1 MRELSVALPGRDTSY
16 RVRVASGLRHRLV
29 AELAPLDLPRRL
41 FVVTDQNVARLHAE
55 GVLAALRAS
64 GYEVHLLTV
73 PSGERSK
80 SWRQVT
86 ALTRELLAK
95 GADRTTALMALGGGV
110 VGDLTGFVASLFMRG
125 VPLIQVPTTLLAM
138 VDASIGGKTAI
149 NLPEAKNLLGTFH
162 QPRLVA
168 IDPEFLHTLPHKERL
183 NGLAE
188 VLKAGFI
195 RDAGLLRMV
204 ETEGPRLF
212 QDLELLSEVIFRAA
226 AIKAGIVAADERE
239 GDVRRLLNFGHTLG
253 HALEAASHYRLPHGQ
268 AVAHGMVA
276 ALQLSRHLTG
286 LSPEACDY
294 GIRLIRALRL
304 ARRPP
309 QVSKEAVLAALGHDK
324 KRQAGELVFV
334 LLRDLGAADIVR
346 GVPLTLVAE
355 VLPR

>member
-1 MRELSVALPGRDTSY
+1 MRELTVPLPGRDTSY
-16 RVRVASGLRHRLV
+16 RVRLASGLRHRLA
-29 AELAPLDLPRRL
+29 AELAPLNLPRRL

-55 GVLAALRAS
+55 GVLAGLQTG

-80 SWRQVT
+80 SWRMVT
-86 ALTRELLAK
+86 ALTRQLLAQ
-95 GADRTTALMALGGGV
+95 GADRSTALMALGGGV

-125 VPLIQVPTTLLAM
+125 VPLLQVPTTLLAM

-168 IDPEFLHTLPHKERL
+168 IDPEFLHTLPQRERL

-226 AIKAGIVAADERE
+226 AIKAPIVAVDERE

-253 HALEAASHYRLPHGQ
+253 HALEAASRYRLPHGQ

-276 ALQLSRHLTG
+276 ALELSRHLTG
-286 LSPEACDY
+286 LSQEACDE
-294 GIRLIRALRL
+294 GIRLLRKAGL
-304 ARRPP
+304 ARKPP
-309 QVSKEAVLAALGHDK
+309 RVAPEAVLSALGHDK

-334 LLRDLGAADIVR
+334 LLRDLGAAEIVR

>member
-1 MRELSVALPGRDTSY
+1 VRELTVALPGRDSSY
-16 RVRVASGLRHRLV
+16 QVRLAWGLRYRLA
-29 AELAPLDLPRRL
+29 AELAPLSLPRRL
-41 FVVTDQNVARLHAE
+41 FVVTDQTVARLHADH
-55 GVLAALRAS
+55 VLAGLKAG
-64 GYEVHLLTV
+64 GYDPQLLTV
-73 PSGERSK
+73 PPGEKSK

-86 ALTRELLAK
+86 ALTRELLAR

-110 VGDLTGFVASLFMRG
+110 VGDLTGLVASLFMRG
-125 VPLIQVPTTLLAM
+125 LPLIQVPTTLLAM

-168 IDPEFLHTLPHKERL
+168 IDPEFLQTLPPRERL

-195 RDAGLLRMV
+195 REAELLKLV
-204 ETEGPRLF
+204 ENLGPRLF
-212 QDLELLSEVIFRAA
+212 QDRESLSEVIFRAA

-253 HALEAASHYRLPHGQ
+253 HALEAASRYRLPHGQ
-268 AVAHGMVA
+268 AVAHGMIA
-276 ALQLSRHLTG
+276 ALCLSRRLTG
-286 LSPEACDY
+286 LSAGSWEA
-294 GIRLIRALRL
+294 GVRLIRNLGL

-309 QVSKEAVLAALGHDK
+309 GVPPEAVLAALGHDK

-334 LLRDLGAADIVR
+334 LLRDLGAAEIVR
-346 GVPLTLVAE
+346 GVPLELVAE